1 MFKAGQQVYATII
14 EKYKS
19 RAFVQVKK
27 VYITDILRRVEDGEL
42 KVKYMVSLIDD
53 TLTLVT
59 EDCIFMDYAQ
69 ALEAS
74 KKLQK
79 IIDSNESAQ
88 ISSQVDSLLKN
99 KELNSKSLKEG
110 LRWLIANG
118 FIEVIIK

>member
-42 KVKYMVSLIDD
+42 KIKYMVSLIDD

-99 KELNSKSLKEG
+99 KELNNKSLKEG

-118 FIEVIIK
+118 FIEVIIR